1 MKKVAKKSRGR
12 PGLDVKPT
20 VVRLDEGQP
29 ERIDAL
35 KGPGKR
41 AEFIRDAV
49 EKELI
54 RQERKS

>member
-12 PGLDVKPT
+12 PGMDVKPT
-20 VVRLDEGQP
+20 VIRLDEGQP

-35 KGPGKR
+35 EGPGKR

-49 EKELI
+49 EKEL
-54 RQERKS
+54 RRREK

>member
-1 MKKVAKKSRGR
+1 MKKVAKKGRGR
-12 PGLDVKPT
+12 PGMDVKGT
-20 VVRLDEGQP
+20 LVRLAEGQP

-49 EKELI
+49 EKELR
-54 RQERKS
+54 RQEK